1 LKEAIMTSKSPRCAR
16 TLATLGTV
24 VALFLA
30 ACQAPAATSIPSP
43 SAGSPSAQGQ
53 FVDTGTLTFAIPGEP
68 PTLDPAIEVGGPG
81 YRYLV
86 QTYDGL
92 LEYKGDTAELAP
104 ALAQSWTV
112 APDGSS
118 ITLKLRPNVK
128 FHDGSAL
135 DAETVKASID
145 RTVTMNRGGAFFL
158 GALKQVDVVDPMTV
172 KLVAKYA
179 SVSLLYGLPKVY
191 ITGKAHLSDPDHG
204 AAYLAANDNGTGPYM
219 LERWDKGQQI
229 VLDRY
234 PGYWKGWDGP
244 HVSKVI
250 ERVVPDAGTQQL
262 LLERGE
268 AQMVILA
275 SIGITQDPKEE
286 AAKPGI
292 KMVTSKSYRVTV
304 ISMNTQ
310 KGPLKDVRVR
320 QAVELAFDYA
330 GMRQIYKGYAD
341 PANDPL
347 PKDFSAA
354 YDSSLVPFTQ
364 KLDAAKKLLA
374 DAGYPSGGFSLKFVY
389 TSTEPQAQLAALMIQ
404 QGLATLGVTVNI
416 VSEPF
421 ATQVAEMVKLDTAP
435 DMQAT
440 LTMTPRTADPGELL
454 STLYSSANAGL
465 SYNYAWYKSKEVDDL
480 LLQADQTFDDTKR
493 MALYRQVTTKLMQDA
508 PSIWAAFPQLV
519 EVMRV
524 EVQGYVYNP
533 LQYSGVFSIY
543 PIWLKK

>member
-1 LKEAIMTSKSPRCAR
+1 MASKSPRLVR

-24 VALFLA
+24 VALVLA
-30 ACQAPAATSIPSP
+30 ACQAPAATSSPSP
-43 SAGSPSAQGQ
+43 SQAQSAGSPSAQGQ
-53 FVDTGTLTFAIPGEP
+53 FVDTGTLTFAIPSDP

-86 QTYDGL
+86 QTYEGL

-104 ALAQSWTV
+104 ALAESWSV
-112 APDGSS
+112 ASDGLS
-118 ITLKLRPNVK
+118 ITLKVRPNVK
-128 FHDGSAL
+128 FHDGSVL

-158 GALKQVDVVDPMTV
+158 TALKQVDIVDPMTV
-172 KLVAKYA
+172 KLVGKYQ

-191 ITGKAHLSDPDHG
+191 ITGKAHLNDPDHG
-204 AAYLAANDNGTGPYM
+204 AAYLATNDSGTGPYA

-229 VLDRY
+229 VLARY
-234 PGYWKGWDGP
+234 AGYWKGWAGP
-244 HVSKVI
+244 HVSRVI
-250 ERVVPDAGTQQL
+250 ERVVPDAGAQQL

-292 KMVTSKSYRVTV
+292 QMVTSKSYRVTV

-320 QAVELAFDYA
+320 QAVSLAFDYA

-364 KLDAAKKLLA
+364 KLDEAKKLLT

-389 TSTEPQAQLAALMIQ
+389 TSTEPQAQLAALMVQ
-404 QGLATLGVTVNI
+404 QGLAKLGITVN
-416 VSEPF
+416 VVAQPF
-421 ATQVAEMVKLDTAP
+421 ATQLAEIAKLDTAP
-435 DMQAT
+435 DIQAT

-454 STLYSSANAGL
+454 STLYAGGNVGQP
-465 SYNYAWYKSKEVDDL
+465 YNYAWYKSKEVDDL
-480 LLQADQTFDDTKR
+480 LLKADQTFDDAKR
-493 MALYRQVTTKLMQDA
+493 MALYRQVTTQLIQDA

-524 EVQGYVYNP
+524 EVQNYVYNP